1 MRFAGEIGF
10 VHREETRPGINTFR
24 AEEHIA
30 YGDVLS
36 NVRRWQTGPEI
47 NNDLTLSNRI
57 SILADG
63 FLCEHMGL
71 IAYCRWHGTVWAVT
85 SVELNYPR
93 AILTLGGV
101 YNGPVYEAP
110 PKPEPPEV
118 PEPGD
123 SESPDE
129 PDDNQGGE

>member
-1 MRFAGEIGF
+1 MRFAGQIGF
-10 VHREETRPGINTFR
+10 VHREEIRPGINTFR
-24 AEEHIA
+24 AEEHTA

-36 NVRRWQTGPEI
+36 NVRRWQTDSDI
-47 NNDLTLSNRI
+47 NNDLVLSNRI

-63 FLCEHMGL
+63 FVCEHMGL

-101 YNGPVYEAP
+101 YDGTVYEP
-110 PKPEPPEV
+110 PVVDDSNDDISEIKRDKP
-118 PEPGD
+118 
-123 SESPDE
+123 
-129 PDDNQGGE
+129 